1 MAENITIRAADHLY
15 WLGRYLQRGETMI
28 AESLNAYD
36 YVIDRNFAQG
46 QELFAKLGLSFEY
59 KNAKEF
65 LYMATY
71 GDNHSSIAYNFEM
84 ARENAIICRDLI
96 DDRGFGFL
104 NHIHNSLQ
112 ASREKEISSYLLEDM
127 LNDTQTTLG
136 IFFSEIYRPE
146 AYHFIKFGQ
155 YIERV
160 DLMVRIFDSLEM
172 ILLDTQKINI
182 LGHKLNLNFKEVKL
196 TFSDR
201 ARVSA
206 LFNSLI
212 GQIIV
217 CEN

>member
-1 MAENITIRAADHLY
+1 MGSNITIRAAEHLY

-36 YVIDRNFAQG
+36 YVIDRDFGAG
-46 QELFAKLGLSFEY
+46 KELFAKLGLSIDY

-65 LYMATY
+65 LHIATY
-71 GDNHSSIAYNFEM
+71 GDHNSSISGIFEM
-84 ARENAIICRDLI
+84 ARENAIVCRDLI
-96 DDRGFGFL
+96 DDRGFSFL
-104 NHIHNSLQ
+104 NHIHNTLQ
-112 ASREKEISSYLLEDM
+112 EGKNREVSSYMLEDI
-127 LNDTQTTLG
+127 LDDTQTTLG

-172 ILLDTQKINI
+172 ILLDTEKINM
-182 LGHKLNLNFKEVKL
+182 LGHKLHPDFKDVKL
-196 TFSDR
+196 TFSDKT
-201 ARVSA
+201 RVTT

-217 CEN
+217 SQR

>member
-1 MAENITIRAADHLY
+1 MAGNITIRAADHLY

-36 YVIDRNFAQG
+36 YVIDRNFAEG

-65 LYMATY
+65 LHLATY
-71 GDNHSSIAYNFEM
+71 GDHTSSISYNFEM

-104 NHIHNSLQ
+104 NQIHNTLQ
-112 ASREKEISSYLLEDM
+112 AAKDKDISSYLLEDM

-172 ILLDTQKINI
+172 ILLDIEKINM
-182 LGHKLNLNFKEVKL
+182 LGHKLSSDFKEVKL

-201 ARVSA
+201 DRVSI

-212 GQIIV
+212 KQIIAY
-217 CEN
+217 ES